1 MSIILKDIYNVS
13 NDCNISL
20 GLLAKSLLYYLD
32 LLHKIF
38 FISVPAVRSRPT
50 SWEGLKQN
58 NKKKS
63 QKTQRKLDEKKNR
76 NWKDVMTEDLRRQIP
91 TLSLWSFTPSTPQL
105 WPLSTWTCLSCL
117 FSSWFGSS
125 SLCHCWLFFWELF
138 LLFTE
143 EKIPICCFKPSPA
156 SFFVNKLRLRQHRR
170 IGDVAVQ
177 RPHGDVQRPA
187 DRFAYRYQQPSLPS
201 RTICSFNSGR
211 RVTTPAIFRCHC
223 RPVDDIFDQQLEP
236 FRLFGHPIPLCP
248 APRRQRR
255 EVSFDFFVYQHASWG
270 ASQYLRAACV
280 GSLWHAPVCSYA
292 VYHTVAVVGRRSAV
306 LISPSVRLRSLRLA
320 FSLLSAPSC
329 FLFARSSPF
338 DPLRPDRYLCVVA
351 VPSLSLSLSLY
362 IDID

>member
-1 MSIILKDIYNVS
+1 MYPMIVTS
-13 NDCNISL
+13 
-20 GLLAKSLLYYLD
+20 LLAYWRNLFFTISIFCTKFFSFRFRLCARVQRLEKD
-32 LLHKIF
+32 WNKI
-38 FISVPAVRSRPT
+38 I
-50 SWEGLKQN
+50 
-58 NKKKS
+58 KKKPENPTETRRKKK
-63 QKTQRKLDEKKNR
+63 QKLKGCDDGRPASTN
-76 NWKDVMTEDLRRQIP
+76 THS
-91 TLSLWSFTPSTPQL
+91 LSLWSFTPSTPQL

-255 EVSFDFFVYQHASWG
+255 EVSFDFLCISTPVEEQVNICALRVWG
-270 ASQYLRAACV
+270 LCDMPPCVVMQYI
-280 GSLWHAPVCSYA
+280 
-292 VYHTVAVVGRRSAV
+292 T
-306 LISPSVRLRSLRLA
+306 RSLSSGEEA
-320 FSLLSAPSC
+320 QYWSPHPSAC
-329 FLFARSSPF
+329 GRC
-338 DPLRPDRYLCVVA
+338 D
-351 VPSLSLSLSLY
+351 SLSHYSPPRPVFSSRGALPSILSGRIDTCVSWLSLRSLSLY